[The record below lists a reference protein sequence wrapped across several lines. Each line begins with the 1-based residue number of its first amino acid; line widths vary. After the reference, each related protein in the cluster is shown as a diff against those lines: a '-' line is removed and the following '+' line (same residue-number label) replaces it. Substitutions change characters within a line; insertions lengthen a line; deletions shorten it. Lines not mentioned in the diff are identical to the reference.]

1 MRAGIDLCR
10 LMDKSFQ
17 TLTKVLSAS
26 PDIASGDACL
36 RGRFAPSPTGRMH
49 AGNIFSALVSWVIC
63 KRSGGG
69 VVLRIE
75 DLDRSRSKAE
85 YIDQIMRDFEFL
97 GLTWDYGPYYQSS
110 RDSVYEEAFNRLQE
124 MGLVYPCYCTRAD
137 LHAASAPHP
146 GEKPI
151 YPGTCRMLASGDLQ
165 EKARAAAQAGRK
177 PSLRIRV
184 PGDCHSF
191 CDGFQGQYMQVLDR
205 DCGDFIVRRS
215 DGAFAYQ
222 LAVVIDDAA
231 QGVNCIVRGSDLLSS
246 TPQQLFLQDILGLP
260 HPVYAHV
267 PLLMGPDGH
276 RLSKRHKDADLECLL
291 QRFGTSQAILGH
303 IAFVTGLVPEDE
315 PLTADQILRYADLSS
330 LSGVDA
336 LSWS

>member
-1 MRAGIDLCR
+1 MNAI
-10 LMDKSFQ
+10 S
-17 TLTKVLSAS
+17 TS
-26 PDIASGDACL
+26 PDTASGDAPL

-49 AGNIFSALVSWVIC
+49 AGNIFSALVSWIIC

-85 YIDQIMRDFEFL
+85 YIHQIMRDFEAL

-110 RDSVYEEAFNRLQE
+110 RNLAYEGAFERLRE
-124 MGLVYPCYCTRAD
+124 MGLLYPCYCTRAD
-137 LHAASAPHP
+137 LHAVSAPHP

-151 YPGTCRMLASGDLQ
+151 YPGTCRLLVPDALR
-165 EKARAAAQAGRK
+165 EKAHAAAQAGRN
-177 PSLRIRV
+177 PSMRIRV
-184 PGDCHSF
+184 PGDRYSF
-191 CDGFQGQYMQVLDR
+191 HDAFQGPYEQDLGR
-205 DCGDFIVRRS
+205 DCGDFVVRRS

-222 LAVVIDDAA
+222 LAVVVDDAA

-246 TPQQLFLQDILGLP
+246 TPQQLYLQEILGLS

-267 PLLMGPDGH
+267 PLLIGPDGH

-291 QRFGTSQAILGH
+291 QRFGTYQAILGH
-303 IAFVTGLVPEDE
+303 IAFLAGLVPEDE
-315 PLTADQILRYADLSS
+315 PFSAEQILRYADLSC
-330 LSGVDA
+330 LSKVET
-336 LSWS
+336 LSWR

>member
-1 MRAGIDLCR
+1 MREGIGLCR
-10 LMDKSFQ
+10 LMDKSSQ
-17 TLTKVLSAS
+17 TLNKVLSTS

-49 AGNIFSALVSWVIC
+49 AGNIFSALVSWIIC

-97 GLTWDYGPYYQSS
+97 GLIWDSGPYYQSA
-110 RDSVYEEAFNRLQE
+110 RDSVYEEAFARLKE
-124 MGLVYPCYCTRAD
+124 MELVYPCYCTRAD

-151 YPGTCRMLASGDLQ
+151 YPGTCRKLAPEDLQ
-165 EKARAAAQAGRK
+165 EKARAAAKAARN
-177 PSLRIRV
+177 PSFRICV
-184 PGDCHSF
+184 PGECYSF
-191 CDGFQGQYMQVLDR
+191 DDGFQGRFGQVLDR
-205 DCGDFIVRRS
+205 DCGDFVVRRS

-222 LAVVIDDAA
+222 LAVVVDDAA

-246 TPQQLFLQDILGLP
+246 TPQQLFLQDILELP

-267 PLLMGPDGH
+267 PLLMGPDGR

-291 QRFGTSQAILGH
+291 QRYGTAQAVLGH

-315 PLTADQILRYADLSS
+315 PLTADQILRFADLSS
-330 LSGVDA
+330 LAGVDS
-336 LSWS
+336 LIWK